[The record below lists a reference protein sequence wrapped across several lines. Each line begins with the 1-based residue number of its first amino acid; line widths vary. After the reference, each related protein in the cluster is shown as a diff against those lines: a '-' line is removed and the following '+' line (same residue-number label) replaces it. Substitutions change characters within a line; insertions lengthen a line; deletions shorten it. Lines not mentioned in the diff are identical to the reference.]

1 MECRSYNFLGNAL
14 HVGKQSDRVRQSG
27 KEEGGG
33 VSLKGSPQHMKEVI
47 YTQLRDHLK
56 QLFKGSLKCL
66 ITDHH
71 VMKLRGH
78 MKQFRGNLKIQC
90 DVILES

>member
-1 MECRSYNFLGNAL
+1 
-14 HVGKQSDRVRQSG
+14 
-27 KEEGGG
+27 
-33 VSLKGSPQHMKEVI
+33 MKEVI

-71 VMKLRGH
+71 LTQLKGH
-78 MKQFRGNLKIQC
+78 IKQVRGNLKMQC
-90 DVILES
+90 DIILEALV